1 MSDVFSHRPT
11 CMSVAAGGTIV
22 TAVVRG
28 GLTSMR
34 TAVYAGETPAHPG
47 GAGTRMFQRN
57 RNIPERLWVAP
68 AGMYPVS
75 PLRKGWFTA
84 ETQRAQRKMP
94 YRVIQT
100 PCANAGAPEV
110 PVTIWNRTFPGRNR
124 VVPGRLES
132 PATPGN
138 RAGGDRRRVR
148 AGDAAPPP
156 RSGARA
162 RGSSPAPAR
171 PLRACGA
178 ARPPDR
184 SADR

>member
-1 MSDVFSHRPT
+1 MIMIPTDRPVR
-11 CMSVAAGGTIV
+11 SVERKRLTICLRIPPLSTPPRGG
-22 TAVVRG
+22 VRG
-28 GLTSMR
+28 GAMPQAFHQRVDHDESGYYRASDRRLFLAMMLVGQPRSCQRRSHIWSSTSNQGIMCKRMR
-34 TAVYAGETPAHPG
+34 PG
-47 GAGTRMFQRN
+47 TC
-57 RNIPERLWVAP
+57 L
-68 AGMYPVS
+68 S
-75 PLRKGWFTA
+75 PSTT
-84 ETQRAQRKMP
+84 EH
-94 YRVIQT
+94 V
-100 PCANAGAPEV
+100 
-110 PVTIWNRTFPGRNR
+110 PGRNR

-138 RAGGDRRRVR
+138 RADGDRRQER

-171 PLRACGA
+171 LLRACGA